1 MNIGETVSKN
11 NLSFLSSQINEIAQ
25 NITPEYWPHDIFND
39 LDRYKF
45 VFPSHFYG
53 NLKCLV
59 ATTDPY
65 LDDDEFFALEQIER
79 QYFRF
84 ILWLNNNPKISDEF
98 NPLTDKAD
106 ELVKKAIEQ
115 LSYVL
120 YIILA
125 PICYNIIN
133 YQRINSKKTHHEEKI
148 NEMKKEISAQF
159 DDIYDTV
166 IKIIDALPKENDIED
181 FVNTGFLIINEQG

>member
-1 MNIGETVSKN
+1 MSKN
-11 NLSFLSSQINEIAQ
+11 NLNFISSQINEIAQ

-39 LDRYKF
+39 LERYKF
-45 VFPSHFYG
+45 VFPSHFYD

-65 LDDDEFFALEQIER
+65 LEDDEFFALEQIER

-84 ILWLNNNPKISDEF
+84 TLWLNNNPYITDEF
-98 NPLTDKAD
+98 NPMTDNAND
-106 ELVKKAIEQ
+106 LIKKAVEQ

-125 PICYNIIN
+125 PICYNVIN
-133 YQRINSKKTHHEEKI
+133 YQRINAKKPHHREKI
-148 NEMKKEISAQF
+148 NEMKAEIKTQF
-159 DDIYDTV
+159 DEIHETV
-166 IKIIDALPKENDIED
+166 LQIIDALPKEEEADIEE
-181 FVNTGFLIINEQG
+181 FVKTGFLIINEQG